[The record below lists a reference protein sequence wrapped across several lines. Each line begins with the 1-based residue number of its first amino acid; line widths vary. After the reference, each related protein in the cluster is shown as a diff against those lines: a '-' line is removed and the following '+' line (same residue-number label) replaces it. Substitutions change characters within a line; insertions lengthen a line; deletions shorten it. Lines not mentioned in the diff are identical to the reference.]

1 MRAEK
6 EKAPASGGALV
17 EAVDGANDFGQ
28 FCFSEF
34 IVTRSV
40 APGQGEISTVLGVGP
55 NSAIKLSD
63 LTRLVGRDERTVRL
77 MIEAERRRYVQIV
90 SDNARGYWISASQ
103 DETMRC
109 VRSMRHRAAEIL
121 KTAQVLEDAAMN
133 SD

>member
-1 MRAEK
+1 MTEK
-6 EKAPASGGALV
+6 EKAPSAVGAAV
-17 EAVDGANDFGQ
+17 EAVDGVNGQ
-28 FCFSEF
+28 YVFSTF
-34 IVTRSV
+34 ILTRDP
-40 APGQGEISTVLGVGP
+40 AHGQGEIASVLGIGP
-55 NSAIKLSD
+55 DSAIKLSD

-121 KTAQVLEDAAMN
+121 KTAQVLEDAATN
-133 SD
+133 SG